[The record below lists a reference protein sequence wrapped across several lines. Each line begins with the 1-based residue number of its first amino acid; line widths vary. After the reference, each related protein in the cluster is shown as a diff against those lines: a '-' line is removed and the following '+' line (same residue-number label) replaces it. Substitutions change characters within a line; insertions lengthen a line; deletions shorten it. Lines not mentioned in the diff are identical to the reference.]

1 MFERM
6 LSDVLRTARRISF
19 YHQRHISLSSTQ
31 SSLKA
36 SVKDLQCYID
46 TFYGIV
52 QSTWARLHARTR
64 ELKSI
69 EIVKWM
75 TKRNSVYATFGT
87 SAFTIQC
94 ERRIFI
100 AFYLNC
106 MRSLLMRF
114 RHFIC
119 ASLFNSKAFNH
130 RKYRLDRWEPHTMR
144 KFSAT
149 NTIETSD
156 CYLIHLNN
164 FVCRSA
170 ENCTGFICHRANE
183 SLF

>member
-1 MFERM
+1 M
-6 LSDVLRTARRISF
+6 LSDVLRTLWRISF

-31 SSLKA
+31 SSLGA
-36 SVKDLQCYID
+36 SVKDLHRYID
-46 TFYGIV
+46 TYYGIV

-64 ELKSI
+64 GFESI
-69 EIVKWM
+69 EIVEWM
-75 TKRNSVYATFGT
+75 TKRNSVYARFGT
-87 SAFTIQC
+87 SAFRKQC

-106 MRSLLMRF
+106 MRSPLMRF
-114 RHFIC
+114 RRFIR

-130 RKYRLDRWEPHTMR
+130 RKYRLNRRKPHTMR

-156 CYLIHLNN
+156 CNLIHLNN

-170 ENCTGFICHRANE
+170 
-183 SLF
+183 